1 MLKKIAVIFF
11 AFLLLFNVYANN
23 NQPIFKGYAK
33 SFEFYLSSPSSSAKI
48 VRANDKLLFIGKD
61 VYGESFRADEKNF
74 CLEEFLSEFNAKI
87 VAVESIEE
95 GVSYYAYSPKIKYR
109 AKVNGK
115 TVNLHVFI
123 GDSVTVGAPLIYG
136 SF

>member
-1 MLKKIAVIFF
+1 MLKKIAVIVIACALVFT
-11 AFLLLFNVYANN
+11 VYTKN
-23 NQPIFKGYAK
+23 NQPIFKGYANN
-33 SFEFYLSSPSSSAKI
+33 FEFYLSSPSSNAKI
-48 VRANDKLLFIGKD
+48 VNVNDKLWLITKD

-74 CLEEFLSEFNAKI
+74 CLEEFLSDFNAEV

-95 GVSYYAYSPKIKYR
+95 GISYYAYSPKIKYR
-109 AKVNGK
+109 AKVNDK

-123 GDSVTVGAPLIYG
+123 GESVTVGAPLIYG